1 MSPRALAERHR
12 AWAKGLLANHCFVN
26 AMIGIF
32 PSSNTERRGLSDH
45 LRSSLATRSDLRI
58 FRSSGP

>member
-26 AMIGIF
+26 AMIGIAL
-32 PSSNTERRGLSDH
+32 TLSDVVSAITFVRH
-45 LRSSLATRSDLRI
+45 LRHDQI
-58 FRSSGP
+58 